1 MSKERHL
8 EIENG
13 TMGNLFRRST
23 LAALGLDALDDVSE
37 QSFEVIDRADA
48 FVNRLLGSISGVL
61 PKTQA
66 DRMGTR
72 TTELVDHIFEGM
84 VGLNGPASATDLGE
98 WQYWLDATLL
108 MLFDEYE
115 DEVEIGEQSYAPRT
129 QAKASARRLPANV
142 TPQAVRER
150 IAALNK
156 AGIKPAMLQ
165 AMTAEQKRQVLA
177 KTQKQSKSR
186 DLTASSMSELLAA
199 SMKETLATVESR
211 TKAFETFE
219 KVYTTNTRQLFA
231 SHLADK
237 ANAVQSSLSLQT
249 ADDNTRSIVRQW
261 TDSVARF
268 EQGAGADMT
277 TVRAMFGSLE
287 SLEKVGAISQT
298 QAAEI
303 RRNCQ
308 SLAKRALSDE
318 IVHDV
323 TRTNFES
330 FSRLK
335 TPATQR
341 RTRRRALGYEC
352 HRTSRRVAHA
362 HVCRP
367 R

>member
-237 ANAVQSSLSLQT
+237 ANAAQSS
-249 ADDNTRSIVRQW
+249 
-261 TDSVARF
+261 
-268 EQGAGADMT
+268 
-277 TVRAMFGSLE
+277 
-287 SLEKVGAISQT
+287 
-298 QAAEI
+298 
-303 RRNCQ
+303 
-308 SLAKRALSDE
+308 
-318 IVHDV
+318 
-323 TRTNFES
+323 
-330 FSRLK
+330 
-335 TPATQR
+335 
-341 RTRRRALGYEC
+341 
-352 HRTSRRVAHA
+352 
-362 HVCRP
+362 
-367 R
+367 